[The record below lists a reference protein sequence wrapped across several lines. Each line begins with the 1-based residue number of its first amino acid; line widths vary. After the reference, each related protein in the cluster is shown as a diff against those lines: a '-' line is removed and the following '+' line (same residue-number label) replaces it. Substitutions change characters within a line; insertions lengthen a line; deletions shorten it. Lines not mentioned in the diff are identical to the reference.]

1 MQKIQRFPF
10 TSILGW
16 SSSRYSLFSICK
28 RRYYYQYYA
37 KFDPE
42 IPRAEIDFLKALTS
56 VPLEIGVIV
65 HHVIRALLL
74 RLQSTQAPIDEERF
88 FDFARSAVSKSI
100 EDKVFSEVHY
110 AVLEQ
115 IGQEELYPKIEGS
128 LENLLRSARYPWLI
142 DEVISTSAAWIIDP
156 PGYGETRINDL
167 KAYVKVDFL
176 FPLEDLIYIMD
187 WKTGKRDLEK
197 HRKQL
202 VGYATWAATQFDV
215 EPDRIRPAIAYLQ
228 PDYEEIAQELNEFDL
243 EGFAGDVK
251 HETKVMYAYCS
262 DVQKNVPLEKA
273 EFPLI
278 EDQRICSHCNY
289 RGICYPEL
297 YPMSQSN

>member
-1 MQKIQRFPF
+1 MQKTQRFPF

-16 SSSRYSLFSICK
+16 SLSRYSLFSICK

-42 IPRAEIDFLKALTS
+42 ISRPKIDFLKALTS

-65 HHVIRALLL
+65 HNVIRALLL
-74 RLQSTQAPIDEERF
+74 RLQSTQTAIDEDRF
-88 FDFARSAVSKSI
+88 FDFARGAVAQSI
-100 EDKVFSEVHY
+100 SDKLFSEMHY

-115 IGQEELYPKIEGS
+115 IGQEELFPKIEGS
-128 LENLLRSARYPWLI
+128 LENLLRSDRYPWLI
-142 DEVISTSAAWIIDP
+142 NEVISTSDAWIIDP

-176 FPLEDLIYIMD
+176 FPFEDLLYIMD
-187 WKTGKRDLEK
+187 WKTGKRELEK

-215 EPDRIRPAIAYLQ
+215 EPERIRPAIAYLQ
-228 PDYEEIAQELNEFDL
+228 PEYEEIDQELNEFDL
-243 EGFAGDVK
+243 EGFAGNVK
-251 HETKVMYAYCS
+251 HETEEMYAYCRE
-262 DVQKNVPLEKA
+262 VQKNVPLEKS

-289 RGICYPEL
+289 RGICYPDL
-297 YPMSQSN
+297 YPMKVD